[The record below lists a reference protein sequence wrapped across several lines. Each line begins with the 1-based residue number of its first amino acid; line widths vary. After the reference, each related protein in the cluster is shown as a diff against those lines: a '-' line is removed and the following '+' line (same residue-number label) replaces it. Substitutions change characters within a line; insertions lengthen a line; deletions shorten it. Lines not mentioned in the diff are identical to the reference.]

1 MMPLRRGEEGGETRR
16 VAARWAREFLLED
29 WTLKVLALLIT
40 LGLWMVVT
48 GQRAPATIRLRGV
61 QLEFLLPAGTEIT
74 DEPRDGFKVDVTLE
88 GSRGDLDELNAR
100 SLVAKAD
107 ISQLRPGDR
116 VARLTDRNVQME
128 VPVGVRIV
136 RIEPPNLPLRIEQS
150 VERELEVEARFEGSP
165 PEGFAVASV
174 QVTPPR
180 IRVRGPESHVSAME
194 RAHTEQ
200 ITLEGQRE
208 TLTLPQVA
216 IDVQDREVTPVE
228 QVVGVRVEITEA
240 SARRTL
246 AGVAVRPAAGT
257 GAQARPASAS
267 GTIAGPRSAVASLRA
282 EDVALVVEQSGDG
295 STSLRLALPAGLE
308 GRVALVATSPAAFE
322 IVR

>member
-1 MMPLRRGEEGGETRR
+1 M
-16 VAARWAREFLLED
+16 AARWLREFLLED
-29 WTLKVLALLIT
+29 WTLKVLALAIT

-48 GQRAPATIRLRGV
+48 GQRAPATMRLRGV
-61 QLEFLLPAGTEIT
+61 QLEFILPAGTEIT
-74 DEPRDGFKVDVTLE
+74 DEPREGFKVDVTLE

-128 VPVGVRIV
+128 VPAGVRIV
-136 RIEPPNLPLRIEQS
+136 RIEPPNLPLHIEQS
-150 VERELEVEARFEGSP
+150 IERELEVEARLEGNP
-165 PEGFAVASV
+165 PEGFVVAGV
-174 QVTPPR
+174 QVVPPR
-180 IRVRGPESHVSAME
+180 IRVRGPESHVNAME

-216 IDVQDREVTPVE
+216 IDVHDREVSPVE

-240 SARRTL
+240 SARRTIT
-246 AGVAVRPAAGT
+246 GVSVRPAAGT

-267 GTIAGPRSAVASLRA
+267 VTVEGPRSAVEQLRA
-282 EDVALVVEQSGDG
+282 EGLTLVVEQSGDG
-295 STSLRLALPAGLE
+295 STSLRLALPPGLE
-308 GRVALVATSPAAFE
+308 GRIALVATSPEAFE
-322 IVR
+322 IIR